1 MAREVVV
8 VEMPR
13 ALTCVGPGFFGRHY
27 TVSHRQTY
35 EVVYTLSSPTEVC
48 TVQKRYRQFRELRD
62 SLSAAA
68 LPPFPEKLIFKSRK
82 SAVIEERRGLLQAW
96 LQAILCLPQLKAP
109 LTAFLGICLAPPC
122 AVPWLSPEEQS
133 VQDFLS
139 RVETDPRMKLSSL
152 AVLDNSLFSGKA
164 HLSLDSLRRLI
175 DLLTLLCAD
184 YVSGCKAIRV
194 LYKLLS
200 RETFREHETV
210 QAEWLALGPERL
222 RAMGLNLHL
231 LRVMCADTREE
242 AFHLFKIVYD
252 LWLPMGKT
260 FLLRIVSV

>member
-252 LWLPMGKT
+252 LWLPMGKA